1 MKRYIVDR
9 FEGNYAVCETEDKSF
24 INIERYRLPKDAK
37 EGDCL
42 IEKEDGSFYTDT
54 DTTEERKRLIR
65 RKLDSLFE

>member
-24 INIERYRLPKDAK
+24 INIERHRLPEDTK

-65 RKLDSLFE
+65 KKLDSLFE